1 MTDRSKNDKATL
13 DKKLDKAL
21 KDSFPDSDPV
31 STLQPDRF
39 PLDESVNMAQLNFD
53 LGIVHYASDTP
64 YTQARTLGA
73 RGLSYRGMDSTYAS
87 AIAVARR
94 ILQREEVLLPQDQ
107 PQPPAQPQ
115 PH

>member
-39 PLDESVNMAQLNFD
+39 PPKK
-53 LGIVHYASDTP
+53 SDV
-64 YTQARTLGA
+64 AGA
-73 RGLSYRGMDSTYAS
+73 PHEERD
-87 AIAVARR
+87 VAAEDKKKRA
-94 ILQREEVLLPQDQ
+94 P
-107 PQPPAQPQ
+107 
-115 PH
+115 